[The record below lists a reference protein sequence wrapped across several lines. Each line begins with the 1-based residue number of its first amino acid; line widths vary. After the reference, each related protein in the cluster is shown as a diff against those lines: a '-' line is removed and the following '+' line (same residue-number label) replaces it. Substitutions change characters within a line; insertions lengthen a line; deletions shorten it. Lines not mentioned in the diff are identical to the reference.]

1 MTTKNS
7 RWLAAGAVFAS
18 GALALSACSSSGT
31 SKPQVKVAA
40 NYAFGSIPAQSS
52 TVKEGG
58 TLKIAQDAGQ
68 DPNNILPIVTA
79 ANSSVYDINQFNQLS
94 WRPLYWGPKG
104 AVPEIDYSKSMTDA
118 APTVSADGKTFTIK
132 LNGKYTWSDGSP
144 VTTADVIFYVDELKA
159 AVKENAANSG
169 NYTPGQFPDN
179 VTNMTAT
186 DANTIS
192 FTFDKVY
199 NPTWVLDSELGLII
213 PMPAKAWAKTS
224 ENGATVD
231 YTNPA
236 NAKAIYDFLA
246 KQSTSLS
253 TYQTDPLWQTVDG
266 PFKISYYNASTG
278 AANFKANTAY
288 TGAGKPHIAELDELS
303 YTSDDAEFNDLLAGN
318 LDVGYVPSKDY
329 TQTGKLTAKQY
340 AVYGLP
346 DFGFNYIY
354 YNFKD
359 TTDNFDKVI
368 GQLYI
373 RQAFAH
379 LQDEEAEIKG
389 IYHGAAAPA
398 YGSVPVAPQSPYT
411 PANALTNPF
420 PFSVDAA
427 TKLLKDHGWTVVPNG
442 KTTCA
447 SPGTADNQCGAGIT
461 AGQDISFVLYYTSSK
476 AATTALVTSWVG
488 NLKKIGVNVTLKS
501 DTFNNIIANESVPSS
516 PKNNANWGAGDFG
529 GFTNGIYPST
539 DNLFNTGG
547 SYNQGGFS
555 DPALDTLINASL
567 NSTDPNAIQKE
578 LAAVTADQPGIFQ
591 PNEDRIYA
599 WKTNIS
605 GPSASFE
612 TLTQFGLNP
621 EDWYFTK

>member
-40 NYAFGSIPAQSS
+40 NYAFGAIPAQSS

-58 TLKIAQDAGQ
+58 VLKIAQDAGQ

-94 WRPLYWGPKG
+94 WRPLFWSPKG
-104 AVPEIDYSKSMTDA
+104 SVPEIDYTKSMTDA

-144 VTTADVIFYVDELKA
+144 LTTADVEFYVDELKA
-159 AVKENAANSG
+159 AVKENPANSG

-179 VTNMTAT
+179 VTTMTAT
-186 DANTIS
+186 DANTIN

-199 NPTWVLDSELGLII
+199 NPTWVIDSELGLIV

-231 YTNPA
+231 YTNPD
-236 NAKAIYDFLA
+236 NAKAIWDFLE
-246 KQSTSLS
+246 KQSNSLS
-253 TYQTDPLWQTVDG
+253 TYATDPLWQTVDG

-288 TGAGKPHIAELDELS
+288 TGASKPHIAELDELS

-329 TQTGKLTAKQY
+329 TQTSKLTAKKY

-346 DFGFNYIY
+346 DFGFNYIF

-379 LQDEEAEIKG
+379 LQDEEGEIKG

-442 KTTCA
+442 KTTCT
-447 SPGTADNQCGAGIT
+447 SPGTGANQCGPGIS
-461 AGQDISFVLYYTSSK
+461 AGQDISFVLYYVSSK

-488 NLKKIGVNVTLKS
+488 NLKKIGVDVTLKG
-501 DTFNNIIANESVPSS
+501 DTFNNIIANESVASS

-555 DPALDTLINASL
+555 DPALDTLINNSL

>member
-40 NYAFGSIPAQSS
+40 NYAFGAIPAQSS

-58 TLKIAQDAGQ
+58 VLKIAQDAGQ

-94 WRPLYWGPKG
+94 WRPLFWSPKG
-104 AVPEIDYSKSMTDA
+104 SVPEIDYTKSMTDA

-144 VTTADVIFYVDELKA
+144 LTTADVEFFVDELKA
-159 AVKENAANSG
+159 AVKENPANSG

-179 VTNMTAT
+179 VTTMTAT
-186 DANTIS
+186 DANTIN

-199 NPTWVLDSELGLII
+199 NPTWVIDSELGLIV

-231 YTNPA
+231 YTNPD
-236 NAKAIYDFLA
+236 NAKAIWDFLE
-246 KQSTSLS
+246 KQSNSLS
-253 TYQTDPLWQTVDG
+253 TYATDPLWQTVDG

-288 TGAGKPHIAELDELS
+288 TGASKPHIAELDELS

-411 PANALTNPF
+411 PSNALTNPF
-420 PFSVDAA
+420 PYSVDAA

-447 SPGTADNQCGAGIT
+447 SPGTGANQCGPGIA

-555 DPALDTLINASL
+555 DPALDTLINNSI

-605 GPSASFE
+605 GPSDSFA

>member
-1 MTTKNS
+1 
-7 RWLAAGAVFAS
+7 LAAGAVFAS
-18 GALALSACSSSGT
+18 GALALSACSSSGS

-40 NYAFGSIPAQSS
+40 NYAFGSIPAQST
-52 TVKEGG
+52 TVKDGG
-58 TLKIAQDAGQ
+58 VLKIAQDAGQ

-94 WRPLYWGPKG
+94 WRPVFWGPKG
-104 AVPEIDYSKSMTDA
+104 AIPEIDYSKSMTDA

-144 VTTADVIFYVDELKA
+144 LTTADVEFFVDELKA
-159 AVKENAANSG
+159 AVKENPANSG

-179 VTNMTAT
+179 VTTMTAT
-186 DANTIS
+186 DANTIN

-199 NPTWVLDSELGLII
+199 NPTWVIDSELGLIV

-231 YTNPA
+231 YTNPD
-236 NAKAIYDFLA
+236 NAKAIWDFLE
-246 KQSTSLS
+246 KQSNSLS
-253 TYQTDPLWQTVDG
+253 TYATDPLWQTVDG

-379 LQDEEAEIKG
+379 LQDEEGEIKG

-442 KTTCA
+442 KTTCT
-447 SPGTADNQCGAGIT
+447 SPGTGANQCGPGIS
-461 AGQDISFVLYYTSSK
+461 AGQDISFVLYYVSSK

-488 NLKKIGVNVTLKS
+488 NLKKIGVDVTLKG
-501 DTFNNIIANESVPSS
+501 DTFNNIIANESVASS

-555 DPALDTLINASL
+555 DPALDTLINNSL

>member
-1 MTTKNS
+1 MTRKNS

-18 GALALSACSSSGT
+18 GSIVLSACSSSSA

-40 NYAFGSIPAQSS
+40 NYAFGSIPAQST

-58 TLKIAQDAGQ
+58 VLKIAQNSGA
-68 DPNNILPIVTA
+68 DPNDILPIVTA

-94 WRPLYWGPKG
+94 WRPLFWSPKG
-104 AVPEIDYSKSMTDA
+104 SIPEIDYSQSMTDA
-118 APTVSADGKTFTIK
+118 APTVSADGKTFTVK

-144 VTTADVIFYVDELKA
+144 VTTADVIFFVDELKA
-159 AVKENAANSG
+159 AVKENPANSG

-192 FTFDKVY
+192 FTFDKAY
-199 NPTWVLDSELGLII
+199 NPTWVIDSELGLII
-213 PMPAKAWAKTS
+213 PMPAKAWAKSS
-224 ENGATVD
+224 ENGASLD

-236 NAKAIYDFLA
+236 NAKAIYDFLE
-246 KQSTSLS
+246 KQSSSLS

-266 PFKISYYNASTG
+266 PFKLSYYNASTG
-278 AANFKANTAY
+278 AANFVANTAY
-288 TGAGKPHIAELDELS
+288 TGPSKPHIKELDELA

-318 LDVGYVPSKDY
+318 LDVGYVPSKDF
-329 TQTGKLTAKQY
+329 TQTSKLTAKKY

-354 YNFKD
+354 YNFQD

-368 GQLYI
+368 NQLYV

-379 LQDEEAEIKG
+379 LQDEAAEIKG
-389 IYHGAAAPA
+389 VYHGAAAPA

-411 PANALTNPF
+411 PSNALTNPF

-427 TKLLKDHGWTVVPNG
+427 TKLLKDHGWTVVPDG
-442 KTTCA
+442 KTTCT
-447 SPGTADNQCGAGIT
+447 SPGTGPNQCGAGIT
-461 AGQDISFVLYYTSSK
+461 AGQDISFVLYYVSSK
-476 AATTALVTSWVG
+476 APIAALDTAWVG

-501 DTFNNIIANESVPSS
+501 DTFNNIIANESVASS

-555 DPALDTLINASL
+555 DPALDKLINDSI

-578 LAAVTADQPGIFQ
+578 LAAVTADQPGLFQ

-599 WKTNIS
+599 WKTTVS
-605 GPSASFE
+605 GPSDSFS

-621 EDWYFTK
+621 EDWYFTS

>member
-379 LQDEEAEIKG
+379 LQDEDAEIKG

>member
-40 NYAFGSIPAQSS
+40 NYAFGAIPAQSS

-58 TLKIAQDAGQ
+58 VLKIAQDAGQ

-94 WRPLYWGPKG
+94 WRPLFWSPKG
-104 AVPEIDYSKSMTDA
+104 SVPEIDYSKSMTDA

-144 VTTADVIFYVDELKA
+144 LTTADVEFFVDELKA
-159 AVKENAANSG
+159 AVKENPANSG

-179 VTNMTAT
+179 VTTMTAT
-186 DANTIS
+186 DANTIN

-199 NPTWVLDSELGLII
+199 NPTWVIDSELGLIV

-224 ENGATVD
+224 ENGPTVD
-231 YTNPA
+231 YTNPD
-236 NAKAIYDFLA
+236 NAKAIWDFLE
-246 KQSTSLS
+246 KQSNSLS
-253 TYQTDPLWQTVDG
+253 TYATDPLWQTVDG

-288 TGAGKPHIAELDELS
+288 TGASKPHIAELDELS

-329 TQTGKLTAKQY
+329 TQTSKLTAKKY

-346 DFGFNYIY
+346 DFGFNYIF

-379 LQDEEAEIKG
+379 LQDEEGEIKG

-442 KTTCA
+442 KTTCT
-447 SPGTADNQCGAGIT
+447 SPGTGANQCGPGIS
-461 AGQDISFVLYYTSSK
+461 AGQDISFVLYYVSSK

-488 NLKKIGVNVTLKS
+488 NLKKIGVDVTLKG
-501 DTFNNIIANESVPSS
+501 DTFNNIIANESVASS

-555 DPALDTLINASL
+555 DPALDTLINNSL

-578 LAAVTADQPGIFQ
+578 LSAVTADQPGIFQ

>member
-1 MTTKNS
+1 MTMKNS

-18 GALALSACSSSGT
+18 GALALSACSSSGA

-40 NYAFGSIPAQSS
+40 NYAFGSIPAQSN

-104 AVPEIDYSKSMTDA
+104 AVPTIDYSKSMTDA

-224 ENGATVD
+224 ENGATLD

-288 TGAGKPHIAELDELS
+288 TGASKPHIAELDELS

-368 GQLYI
+368 GQLYV

-379 LQDEEAEIKG
+379 LQDEDAEIKG

-398 YGSVPVAPQSPYT
+398 YGSVPVSPQSPYT

-447 SPGTADNQCGAGIT
+447 SPGTGANQCGPGIT

-476 AATTALVTSWVG
+476 AATTALVTSWAG

-501 DTFNNIIANESVPSS
+501 DTFNNIIANESVASS

-529 GFTNGIYPST
+529 GFTNGTYPST

-555 DPALDTLINASL
+555 DPALDTLINASI

-605 GPSASFE
+605 GPTASFE